1 MWPPFYASCARAA
14 ACLAVKLKY
23 YSDTVKLVETTVKQ
37 RKQDRHSLRRAR
49 TRRAILDAASRLFA
63 ERGYTATT
71 MEAIAEAA
79 DVAVET
85 VYVRFGSKRN
95 LLAAYLDVSVVGDDE
110 PVPLLERE
118 PVRAIAAE
126 TDQRR
131 QIRLLAHLAR
141 TILESADPAQ
151 RVLAGAAAAD
161 RALEELVATDD
172 QRRRIT
178 HLAFIEMLAR
188 NGPLRDGLSI
198 EDAVDTYSALSNPGT
213 YAFLTRRRGWP
224 ADRFE
229 GWIADCFER
238 LLLPDRPGRPGDPAT
253 ASPASTA
260 SPVLRTGQR

>member
-1 MWPPFYASCARAA
+1 MQRHGWRHVAA
-14 ACLAVKLKY
+14 LPNY
-23 YSDTVKLVETTVKQ
+23 YSATVKLVRTAVKKQ
-37 RKQDRHSLRRAR
+37 QPDRQSRRKAR
-49 TRRAILDAASRLFA
+49 TRRAILTAAGRLFA

-118 PVRAIAAE
+118 PVRAVAAE

-131 QIRLLAHLAR
+131 QIQLLAHLAR

-151 RVLAGAAAAD
+151 RVLAGAAAD
-161 RALEELVATDD
+161 QALEELVATDD

-178 HLAFIEMLAR
+178 HRAFIEMLAR
-188 NGPLRDGLSI
+188 NGPLREGLSI

-213 YAFLTRRRGWP
+213 YAFLIHRRGWP

-229 GWIADCFER
+229 TWIADCLER
-238 LLLPDRPGRPGDPAT
+238 LLLPDQAQPKR
-253 ASPASTA
+253 
-260 SPVLRTGQR
+260 

>member
-1 MWPPFYASCARAA
+1 
-14 ACLAVKLKY
+14 
-23 YSDTVKLVETTVKQ
+23 VETTVKQ

-63 ERGYTATT
+63 DRGYTATT

-161 RALEELVATDD
+161 RALEELAATDD

-238 LLLPDRPGRPGDPAT
+238 LLLPDRPGGPGDPAT